1 MFAKND
7 KGNVGLASVVF
18 SSQLILIC
26 LSIRITSPNLF
37 DLRLGQF
44 CHRVFF
50 SSKPRN
56 PIAFLLMHV
65 GHIVGMSAEKE
76 VVLAQAILI
85 WPNAFSVIAAMKNI
99 HAVWDWAV
107 MKFPRDTVCE

>member
-1 MFAKND
+1 
-7 KGNVGLASVVF
+7 
-18 SSQLILIC
+18 
-26 LSIRITSPNLF
+26 
-37 DLRLGQF
+37 
-44 CHRVFF
+44 
-50 SSKPRN
+50 
-56 PIAFLLMHV
+56 
-65 GHIVGMSAEKE
+65 MSAEKE